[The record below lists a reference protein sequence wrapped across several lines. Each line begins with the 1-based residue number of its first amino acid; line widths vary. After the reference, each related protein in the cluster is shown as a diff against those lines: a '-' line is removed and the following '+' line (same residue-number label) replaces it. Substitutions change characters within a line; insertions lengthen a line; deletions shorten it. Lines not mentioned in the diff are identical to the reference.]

1 MRRVNRNLIKTLSTT
16 ALMMTALQAG
26 GDILPVVEY
35 TNYEEVN
42 AVEVMTTS
50 PVTVPM
56 VHEQVTKEVLE
67 SRVEP
72 KVVTPTAIV
81 PALATV
87 APRDNFYVGLGVNAE
102 QTNTHRF
109 GKDRTLGA
117 TVKMGYDVSKY
128 LGLELR
134 GSKSF
139 TKEDPLTHDYSVGA
153 YLKPQYPVTKELT
166 LYGLVGYGETKVTYE
181 NELAEQGIANN
192 ETKQRGLSYG
202 LGLDYM
208 IDNSWSVFADASRLI
223 DKKITK
229 LEGKYAVKVDNVTL
243 GFAKRF

>member
-1 MRRVNRNLIKTLSTT
+1 MTT
-16 ALMMTALQAG
+16 A
-26 GDILPVVEY
+26 PVVAPVVQ
-35 TNYEEVN
+35 EVVTQEV
-42 AVEVMTTS
+42 VET
-50 PVTVPM
+50 
-56 VHEQVTKEVLE
+56 
-67 SRVEP
+67 

-102 QTNTHRF
+102 QSNTHRF

-117 TVKMGYDVSKY
+117 TAKMGYDVSKY

-153 YLKPQYPVTKELT
+153 YLKPQYPVTKDLT
-166 LYGLVGYGETKVTYE
+166 FYGLVGYGETKVTYE

-208 IDNSWSVFADASRLI
+208 IDNSWSAFVDATRLI
-223 DKKITK
+223 DEKTTK
-229 LEGKYAVKVDNVTL
+229 LEGRYAVKVDNVTL
-243 GFAKRF
+243 GITKRF